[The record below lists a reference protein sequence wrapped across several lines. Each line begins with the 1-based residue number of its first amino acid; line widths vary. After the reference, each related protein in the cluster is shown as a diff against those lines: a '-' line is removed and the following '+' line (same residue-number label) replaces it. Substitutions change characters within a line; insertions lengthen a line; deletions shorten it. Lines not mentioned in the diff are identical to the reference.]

1 MEIKNEKLKREL
13 AIKTNFIFAIAIVQE
28 GLIKDIESK
37 MRANSLLKF
46 TYKQKVNAIKK
57 NAEELRAIINRFDP
71 ENAEQLGEEADKIEE
86 VLLAMIE

>member
-1 MEIKNEKLKREL
+1 
-13 AIKTNFIFAIAIVQE
+13 
-28 GLIKDIESK
+28 

-86 VLLAMIE
+86 VLMEMIK

>member
-13 AIKTNFIFAIAIVQE
+13 ATKTNFIFAIAIVQE

-46 TYKQKVNAIKK
+46 TYKQKVNQ
-57 NAEELRAIINRFDP
+57 NR
-71 ENAEQLGEEADKIEE
+71 KH
-86 VLLAMIE
+86 

>member
-1 MEIKNEKLKREL
+1 MEIKNEKLKQEL

-37 MRANSLLKF
+37 MRANNLL
-46 TYKQKVNAIKK
+46 

-71 ENAEQLGEEADKIEE
+71 SNAEQLGDEADKIEE
-86 VLLAMIE
+86 VLLSMIE